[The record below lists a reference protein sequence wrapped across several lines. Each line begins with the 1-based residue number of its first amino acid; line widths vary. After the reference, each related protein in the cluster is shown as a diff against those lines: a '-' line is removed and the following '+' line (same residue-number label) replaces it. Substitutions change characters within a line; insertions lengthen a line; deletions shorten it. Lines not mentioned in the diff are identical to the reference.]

1 MMNSKKSDEQEAAA
15 RMIQKNY
22 RGYRARRDN
31 EKHKIDQKHSKLFPL
46 PINPPMLS
54 QQIVDE
60 VTRAMALIMNHSAGT
75 LTSQQ
80 IERTNTLKNKP
91 VEQLERWSQP
101 KCEQPVKTETEAEQK
116 EATATERIS
125 KPKWKIPRRN
135 ESVSIWSLKS
145 PSLQP
150 YPLKRPTNYLRT
162 YLKAAG
168 KPVKASANIRLRFKN
183 SRKQQPPEL
192 TDIWDIK
199 KRHVSVR
206 QVNRQSDPWGKSG
219 SLANTAPP
227 SLDSRI
233 PGTYQHLLPEQ
244 PWTVSS
250 YSPLYGHG
258 YGSSS
263 GLYSN
268 AVLSNWM
275 AGSPLFQH
283 LQSHSADSGVSGW
296 TGSSSVNASPPL
308 KRELSENEVYSDL
321 SFNRWVGNRSDRP
334 THSVSNRL
342 ESLHRPA
349 DKWVGRSVQAK
360 KTSSVGYAT
369 RYKDV
374 ASAQR

>member
-135 ESVSIWSLKS
+135 ESVSIWVCLKCIC
-145 PSLQP
+145 
-150 YPLKRPTNYLRT
+150 T
-162 YLKAAG
+162 YTHG
-168 KPVKASANIRLRFKN
+168 N
-183 SRKQQPPEL
+183 SK
-192 TDIWDIK
+192 
-199 KRHVSVR
+199 
-206 QVNRQSDPWGKSG
+206 
-219 SLANTAPP
+219 
-227 SLDSRI
+227 
-233 PGTYQHLLPEQ
+233 HLI
-244 PWTVSS
+244 
-250 YSPLYGHG
+250 
-258 YGSSS
+258 
-263 GLYSN
+263 
-268 AVLSNWM
+268 M
-275 AGSPLFQH
+275 
-283 LQSHSADSGVSGW
+283 
-296 TGSSSVNASPPL
+296 
-308 KRELSENEVYSDL
+308 
-321 SFNRWVGNRSDRP
+321 
-334 THSVSNRL
+334 
-342 ESLHRPA
+342 
-349 DKWVGRSVQAK
+349 
-360 KTSSVGYAT
+360 
-369 RYKDV
+369 
-374 ASAQR
+374 